1 MNYKLKQNEIIS
13 GATHLLGALLSIV
26 ALLALLNVAIKYGN
40 ALHVVSF
47 AIFGASLILLYLAS
61 TLYHFMPL
69 GSKSKPIF
77 RRIDHAMIFVLIA
90 GTYTP
95 VCLVPLWGAWGWSLL
110 AVVWGLALAGVVLEA
125 LWVNIPGWASTLIY
139 LGMGWLSVVMFPV
152 MVDLI
157 PDQAIWWLVAGGL
170 FYSIGVIFYGLEKRL
185 RPIKWFGM
193 HEIFHLFV
201 MAGSFSHFWMMWKYI
216 AYLG

>member
-1 MNYKLKQNEIIS
+1 MHYKLKQNEIVS
-13 GATHLLGALLSIV
+13 GATHLVGAVLSVI
-26 ALLALLNVAIKYGN
+26 ALFVLLNTAIEYGN
-40 ALHVVSF
+40 VLHVVSF

-61 TLYHFMPL
+61 TLYHLMPL
-69 GSKSKPIF
+69 GSKSKPVF

-110 AVVWGLALAGVVLEA
+110 AVVWGLALAGVVLKA
-125 LWVNIPGWASTLIY
+125 LWISIPGWASALIY
-139 LGMGWLSVVMFPV
+139 LGMGWMSVVAFPV

-157 PDQAIWWLVAGGL
+157 PGRGLGWLVAGGL
-170 FYSIGVIFYGLEKRL
+170 FYSVGVVFYGLEKRL

-193 HEIFHLFV
+193 HEVFHLFV
-201 MAGSFSHFWMMWKYI
+201 MAGSFSHFWMMLNYI
-216 AYLG
+216 AHLK